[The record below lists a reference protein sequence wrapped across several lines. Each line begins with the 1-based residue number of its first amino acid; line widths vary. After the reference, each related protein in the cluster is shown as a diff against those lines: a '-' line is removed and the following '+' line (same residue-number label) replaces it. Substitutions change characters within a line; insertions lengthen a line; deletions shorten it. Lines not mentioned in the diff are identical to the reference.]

1 LPIIVISSQLDRA
14 ADHDPPSSAWR
25 ARPTEAREP
34 RPRRKPS
41 RLPIVLPRR
50 PLTATQLHPVTYS
63 FIQTMKGQGAPSDTH
78 IQPSLS
84 QGSPRS
90 RPAAERRS
98 RLPSCLALLSD
109 PVDRAATLAPA
120 RPPSRVIRGRDED
133 KGCVSRS
140 LGAARPGMQP
150 PSSRRVCSPGP
161 SRWVASFSSLRAGQ
175 LIDPLPFVLPR
186 RKAMPF
192 LRPSSD

>member
-1 LPIIVISSQLDRA
+1 MIRL
-14 ADHDPPSSAWR
+14 DPPGELA
-25 ARPTEAREP
+25 
-34 RPRRKPS
+34 RPRRESRDLAGSRHACPS
-41 RLPIVLPRR
+41 SSPGALSPRL
-50 PLTATQLHPVTYS
+50 S
-63 FIQTMKGQGAPSDTH
+63 FIPSPSPSSRTMKGQGAPSDTH

-84 QGSPRS
+84 QGSPWS

-140 LGAARPGMQP
+140 LGAARPPGHAAAVQP
-150 PSSRRVCSPGP
+150 PRLLS
-161 SRWVASFSSLRAGQ
+161 WSL
-175 LIDPLPFVLPR
+175 PLGRFLLLPQGR
-186 RKAMPF
+186 PADRSLA
-192 LRPSSD
+192 LCPSSQEGYASSAPVL